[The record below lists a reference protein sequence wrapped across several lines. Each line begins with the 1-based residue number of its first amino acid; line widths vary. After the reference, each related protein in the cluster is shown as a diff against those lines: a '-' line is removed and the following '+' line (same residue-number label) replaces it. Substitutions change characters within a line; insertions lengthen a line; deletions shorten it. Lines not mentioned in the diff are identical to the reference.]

1 MAKVSQESSALIY
14 ILLQV
19 PYLHFQLLRR
29 SYLRTVIVYAWDMV
43 TNGPPS
49 PCCKS
54 EMKMTKI
61 RAHSLHVCS
70 GHAVLLVMLTASLVE
85 ASVGAGGLQV
95 RYVKLPPPR
104 VTGQPV
110 PAL

>member
-1 MAKVSQESSALIY
+1 
-14 ILLQV
+14 
-19 PYLHFQLLRR
+19 
-29 SYLRTVIVYAWDMV
+29 
-43 TNGPPS
+43 
-49 PCCKS
+49 
-54 EMKMTKI
+54 MTKI